1 MKKFFFFTSL
11 VCGLTSA
18 LLNAGTFRVNNKLAD
33 NPAAKI
39 YSDLQEA
46 HDAAFNGDTI
56 MVEGSPDNYS
66 GVNITKKLII
76 KGPGYFLD
84 ENPGISA
91 NKISTQVNTVS
102 FADGS
107 GGSVVMGLESFFD
120 IREDDITIR
129 RCHASNINLY
139 ANCENITISECYF
152 DINLYGDCIYAFGY
166 IATNLVVVNCM
177 INGGVSIYNGSTGVF
192 LNNILNTELI
202 DIPTGFDLKNNI
214 LCKAGK
220 ENVKLPALPD
230 PDVSYNLSISDHF
243 GTDNHNQ
250 ANISEEALFL
260 GALSNST
267 DGKWQLKE
275 GSPALSAGE
284 GGVDC
289 GAYGGPQPYQL
300 SGLPAG
306 PVIYELNVSSYS
318 TEDNKLPV
326 TIKVKS
332 Y

>member
-1 MKKFFFFTSL
+1 
-11 VCGLTSA
+11 
-18 LLNAGTFRVNNKLAD
+18 
-33 NPAAKI
+33 
-39 YSDLQEA
+39 
-46 HDAAFNGDTI
+46 
-56 MVEGSPDNYS
+56 
-66 GVNITKKLII
+66 
-76 KGPGYFLD
+76 
-84 ENPGISA
+84 
-91 NKISTQVNTVS
+91 
-102 FADGS
+102 
-107 GGSVVMGLESFFD
+107 
-120 IREDDITIR
+120 
-129 RCHASNINLY
+129 
-139 ANCENITISECYF
+139 
-152 DINLYGDCIYAFGY
+152 
-166 IATNLVVVNCM
+166 M